1 MLPLQPM
8 IIAFLRSFRIG
19 PFAIFDFAVSYI
31 AMYFLA
37 PYLSK
42 LFAYAGIH
50 INREQ
55 WLWLT
60 LPIAL
65 ATHLISGTS
74 TPLAKMFLDPS
85 GGLAAKLII
94 LAMILLVYFRRTKT
108 KNT

>member
-1 MLPLQPM
+1 MT
-8 IIAFLRSFRIG
+8 ITFLRSFRIG

-42 LFAYAGIH
+42 LFALIGITV
-50 INREQ
+50 NREQ

-65 ATHLISGTS
+65 VAHLIFRPD
-74 TPLAKMFLDPS
+74 TPFTKMFLDLH
-85 GGLAAKLII
+85 GGWIVKIVIVVMLIMTYI
-94 LAMILLVYFRRTKT
+94 RR
-108 KNT
+108 

>member
-1 MLPLQPM
+1 M
-8 IIAFLRSFRIG
+8 IITFLRSFRIG
-19 PFAIFDFAVSYI
+19 TFAIFDFAISYI

-42 LFAYAGIH
+42 LFALIGIH

-65 ATHLISGTS
+65 VFHLIFKVN
-74 TPLAKMFLDPS
+74 TPFTKMILNPS
-85 GGLAAKLII
+85 GGWIAKLVII
-94 LAMILLVYFRRTKT
+94 FMLLMVYLRR
-108 KNT
+108 

>member
-1 MLPLQPM
+1 M
-8 IIAFLRSFRIG
+8 IIETLRSYRIG

-31 AMYFLA
+31 AVYFLA

-42 LFAYAGIH
+42 LFAYIGIS

-65 ATHLISGTS
+65 VAHFIFRPD
-74 TPLAKMFLDPS
+74 TPFTKMFLDLS
-85 GGLAAKLII
+85 GGWTAKLVII
-94 LAMILLVYFRRTKT
+94 LMIVMAYVRR
-108 KNT
+108 